1 MNYNQYKE
9 EAYKTAKEHGF
20 HEQAHSDEHLKCLVI
35 SELMEAVEADRKGKR
50 ADIDAYL
57 KGIESGKNVAN
68 TYRHD
73 TDIYRQTRPEKVFQ
87 RHIKDTLEDELAD
100 ACIRL
105 FDLAGVR
112 NIDIYFA
119 GQIAAEISPQ
129 KRFTENILTI
139 TRFIS
144 GGTEGDPDDL
154 MVRINYG
161 LSMIFTL
168 AKDLGID
175 IQKHIELKMAYN
187 SSRPHKH
194 GKGY

>member
-50 ADIDAYL
+50 ADIRAF
-57 KGIESGKNVAN
+57 N
-68 TYRHD
+68 T
-73 TDIYRQTRPEKVFQ
+73 RQWVGRGSKDVTVSYEYNFRLC
-87 RHIKDTLEDELAD
+87 IKDTVEDELAD

-144 GGTEGDPDDL
+144 GGTEGDSDDL
-154 MVRINYG
+154 MIRINYG

>member
-1 MNYNQYKE
+1 MNFTDYRD
-9 EAYKTAKEHGF
+9 EAYRTAKEHGF
-20 HEQAHSDEHLKCLVI
+20 HEQYHSDDHLKCLVI
-35 SELMEAVEADRKGKR
+35 SELMEAVEADRQGKR
-50 ADIDAYL
+50 ANIRAFNTRHVVG
-57 KGIESGKNVAN
+57 KGSSCETLSYGYNF
-68 TYRHD
+68 RLC
-73 TDIYRQTRPEKVFQ
+73 
-87 RHIKDTLEDELAD
+87 IKDTVEDELAD

-112 NIDIYFA
+112 GIDIFFS
-119 GQIAAEISPQ
+119 GRRAEEIDPQ

-144 GGTEGDPDDL
+144 GGTGDHDDL
-154 MVRINYG
+154 MIRISYG

-168 AKDLGID
+168 AEDLGID
-175 IQKHIELKMAYN
+175 IQKHIELKMEYN

>member
-1 MNYNQYKE
+1 MNFNMYKE
-9 EAYKTAKEHGF
+9 EAYRIAKEHGF
-20 HEQAHSDEHLKCLVI
+20 HEQEYSDDHCKCLII
-35 SELMEAVEADRKGKR
+35 SELMEAVEADRKGLR
-50 ADIDAYL
+50 ADQGAVKFLKAYGRL
-57 KGIESGKNVAN
+57 FEKNFLLYV
-68 TYRHD
+68 
-73 TDIYRQTRPEKVFQ
+73 
-87 RHIKDTLEDELAD
+87 KDTVEDELAD

-154 MVRINYG
+154 MIRINYG